1 MKQGS
6 PMPNGPGDR
15 PKVLLVEDDPTLSR
29 LYVAYLER
37 AGVIPYHAGTVAEA
51 KEILSQIKP
60 SVVLLDLILPDGHGF
75 EVLQALR
82 DGDSDAPVI
91 VVSSGGSISSAVES
105 MRAGA
110 YDFLVKPFSPERL
123 QVTLANALELRRLK
137 RIERTFTSE
146 GTSDGF
152 ESFIGVSP
160 AMQVV
165 YRMIRDA
172 APSKAAIF
180 VTGESG
186 TGKELA
192 AEAIHRRSPRVN
204 GPFVAMNCSAMPR
217 DLVESELFGHVKGAF
232 TGAHASRE
240 GLAARADGGTM
251 FLDEIGEMDLPLQAK
266 LLRFIQTGTYQPVGS
281 DALKKVD
288 VRFVCATNRDPLD
301 EISAGRFREDLYY
314 RLNVVPIT
322 MPALR
327 ERGTDIIL
335 IARSY
340 LNQFAAEEG
349 KSFDGF
355 DPEAERLLMA
365 YPWPGNVRQLSN
377 VVRNVVVLSPGGVAT
392 AAMLPAVVRDA
403 APRPIAIPIGHAP
416 AAGQAIR
423 PMAAV
428 EREAIEAALVEAD
441 GNVGRAAA
449 LLEIDASTIYRK
461 KREWAKSVP

>member
-1 MKQGS
+1 
-6 PMPNGPGDR
+6 MPSESGDR

-37 AGVIPYHAGTVAEA
+37 AGVAPFHAATVAEA
-51 KEILSQIKP
+51 KATLAQIRP

-91 VVSSGGSISSAVES
+91 VVTSGGSISSAVES

-123 QVTLANALELRRLK
+123 QVTLTNALELRRLK
-137 RIERTFTSE
+137 RIERTLTSE
-146 GTSDGF
+146 GSSDGF

-192 AEAIHRRSPRVN
+192 AEAIHRRSPRAG
-204 GPFVAMNCSAMPR
+204 GPFVALNCSAMPR

-232 TGAHASRE
+232 TGAHAARE

-288 VRFVCATNRDPLD
+288 VRFVCATNRDPLG

-314 RLNVVPIT
+314 RLNVVPII

-335 IARSY
+335 IARHY

-377 VVRNVVVLSPGGVAT
+377 VVRNVVVLSPSGVAT

-403 APRPIAIPIGHAP
+403 APRPVAIATGSVTLPT
-416 AAGQAIR
+416 QAIR

-428 EREAIEAALVEAD
+428 EREAIEAALAEAN

-461 KREWAKSVP
+461 KREWAKSDT